1 MAFDG
6 IWVCG
11 TLTRMSNSK
20 AFREKKEMAFEAFI
34 GGKTS
39 PKELAELV
47 GCSPVT
53 IGKWIAAGKWD
64 KIEGEERKLNRKIT
78 VARRKALLTALE
90 EYAKDPKNTAL
101 QSLVSILRQEMKR
114 EEPAKELCDY
124 IVKFL
129 DQVTDFMIEKGYEG
143 MLKQFQAI
151 VMDLAEYLRVRNG

>member
-1 MAFDG
+1 
-6 IWVCG
+6 
-11 TLTRMSNSK
+11 MSNSK

-34 GGKTS
+34 SGKTS

-114 EEPAKELCDY
+114 DEPAKELCDY

>member
-1 MAFDG
+1 MWHLGA
-6 IWVCG
+6 
-11 TLTRMSNSK
+11 MSNSK

-34 GGKTS
+34 SGKTS

>member
-1 MAFDG
+1 
-6 IWVCG
+6 
-11 TLTRMSNSK
+11 MSNSK

-34 GGKTS
+34 RGKTN

-53 IGKWIAAGKWD
+53 IGKWIAAGKWG
-64 KIEGEERKLNRKIT
+64 KIEGEERKLNRNIT

-101 QSLVSILRQEMKR
+101 QSLVSILRQEQKR
-114 EEPAKELCDY
+114 DEPAKELCDY

>member
-1 MAFDG
+1 M
-6 IWVCG
+6 
-11 TLTRMSNSK
+11 TRMSNSK

-34 GGKTS
+34 SGKTS

>member
-1 MAFDG
+1 M
-6 IWVCG
+6 
-11 TLTRMSNSK
+11 TRMSNSK
-20 AFREKKEMAFEAFI
+20 AFREKKEMAFEAFVS
-34 GGKTS
+34 GKTS

>member
-1 MAFDG
+1 MWHLGA
-6 IWVCG
+6 
-11 TLTRMSNSK
+11 MSNSK

-34 GGKTS
+34 SGKTS
-39 PKELAELV
+39 PKELAALV

-114 EEPAKELCDY
+114 DEPAKELCDY

-143 MLKQFQAI
+143 QLKQFQAI
-151 VMDLAEYLRVRNG
+151 VMELAEYLRMRNG

>member
-1 MAFDG
+1 
-6 IWVCG
+6 
-11 TLTRMSNSK
+11 MSNSK

-34 GGKTS
+34 SGKTS

>member
-1 MAFDG
+1 
-6 IWVCG
+6 
-11 TLTRMSNSK
+11 MSNSK
-20 AFREKKEMAFEAFI
+20 VFREKKEMAFEAFI
-34 GGKTS
+34 SGKTS
-39 PKELAELV
+39 PKELAALV

-53 IGKWIAAGKWD
+53 VSKWIAAGKWD
-64 KIEGEERKLNRKIT
+64 KIEGEERRLSRKIT

-101 QSLVSILRQEMKR
+101 QSLVSILRQEMKQ

-143 MLKQFQAI
+143 LLKQFQAI
-151 VMDLAEYLRVRNG
+151 VMDLAEYLRMRNG

>member
-1 MAFDG
+1 M
-6 IWVCG
+6 
-11 TLTRMSNSK
+11 TRMSNSK

-34 GGKTS
+34 SGKTS

-114 EEPAKELCDY
+114 DEPAKELCDY

>member
-1 MAFDG
+1 
-6 IWVCG
+6 
-11 TLTRMSNSK
+11 
-20 AFREKKEMAFEAFI
+20 MAFEAFI
-34 GGKTS
+34 SGKTS

-151 VMDLAEYLRVRNG
+151 VMDLSEYLRVRNG

>member
-1 MAFDG
+1 
-6 IWVCG
+6 
-11 TLTRMSNSK
+11 
-20 AFREKKEMAFEAFI
+20 MAFEAFI
-34 GGKTS
+34 SGKTS

-143 MLKQFQAI
+143 QLKQFQAI
-151 VMDLAEYLRVRNG
+151 VMELAEYLRVRNG

>member
-1 MAFDG
+1 
-6 IWVCG
+6 
-11 TLTRMSNSK
+11 MSNSK

>member
-1 MAFDG
+1 
-6 IWVCG
+6 
-11 TLTRMSNSK
+11 
-20 AFREKKEMAFEAFI
+20 MAFEAFI
-34 GGKTS
+34 SGKTS

>member
-1 MAFDG
+1 M
-6 IWVCG
+6 
-11 TLTRMSNSK
+11 TRMSNSK

-34 GGKTS
+34 SGKTS

-114 EEPAKELCDY
+114 DEPAKELCDY

-151 VMDLAEYLRVRNG
+151 VMELAEYLRVRNG

>member
-1 MAFDG
+1 MWHLGA
-6 IWVCG
+6 
-11 TLTRMSNSK
+11 MSNSK

-34 GGKTS
+34 SGKTS

-114 EEPAKELCDY
+114 DEPAKELCDY

>member
-1 MAFDG
+1 MWHLGA
-6 IWVCG
+6 
-11 TLTRMSNSK
+11 MSNSK

-39 PKELAELV
+39 PKDLAELV

-64 KIEGEERKLNRKIT
+64 KIEGEERKLDRKIT

-114 EEPAKELCDY
+114 EEPSKELCDY

-143 MLKQFQAI
+143 QLKQFQTI
-151 VMDLAEYLRVRNG
+151 VMELAEYLRMRNG

>member
-1 MAFDG
+1 MWHFGA
-6 IWVCG
+6 
-11 TLTRMSNSK
+11 MSNSK

-39 PKELAELV
+39 PRKLADLV

-53 IGKWIAAGKWD
+53 VSKWIAAGKWD
-64 KIEGEERKLNRKIT
+64 QIEGEERKLNRKIT

-90 EYAKDPKNTAL
+90 AYAKDPKNTAL

-114 EEPAKELCDY
+114 VEPAKELCDY

-129 DQVTDFMIEKGYEG
+129 DQVTDYMIEKGSDG
-143 MLKQFQAI
+143 LRKQFQMH